1 MSRVMLML
9 AMAQDEMPM
18 EPEGISAAGLAAAGL
33 IGLIGI
39 GFSIL
44 MIVSMWK
51 IFTKAGKPGWASL
64 IPIYNLIVCL
74 EIGRKPMWWI
84 FLFLIPFANFV
95 AAFVLLQGVAE
106 AFGKGIGFTLG
117 LIFLPFIF
125 FPLLAFG
132 DAQYS

>member
-1 MSRVMLML
+1 MSNVMLML
-9 AMAQDEMPM
+9 ALAQDEMEM
-18 EPEGISAAGLAAAGL
+18 EPEAISALGLAAAAL
-33 IGLIGI
+33 IGLIS
-39 GFSIL
+39 FAFAIL
-44 MIVSMWK
+44 MVVSMWK

-84 FLFLIPFANFV
+84 FLFLIPFANLV
-95 AAFVLLQGVAE
+95 AAFVLLQGLAE
-106 AFGKGIGFTLG
+106 AFGKGTGFTLG

-132 DAQYS
+132 DARYQ

>member
-1 MSRVMLML
+1 MSRMMLML

-18 EPEGISAAGLAAAGL
+18 ESEGISAAGLAFAGL
-33 IGLIGI
+33 IGLFAFA
-39 GFSIL
+39 FSIL
-44 MIVSMWK
+44 MIISMWK

-117 LIFLPFIF
+117 LMFLPFIF

-132 DAQYS
+132 DARYQ